1 MDRDKLNRL
10 AGILQQAS
18 EVVRSVDETHES
30 TTSSNNS
37 TRSTRTSTDSETPS
51 RDARGRST
59 TASSSAVSAGNSI
72 TEALSRAR
80 QMMTASSNSGLY
92 RRLNRNERLRAT
104 ASPSM
109 GRPKK
114 KAKIEKKPFE
124 FALIKAASSDDE
136 EEEEEQLE
144 NLKKENI
151 IERGIVEL
159 LEDDSEKEIR
169 AKLLSSLKGTYSILG
184 LNDFEFVKVTQKKIT
199 LLKMAEGAQY
209 NYAVVKKLA
218 GQGLLY
224 IRIKKGFE
232 FVLNNPPES
241 DDEDLV
247 TVIGQVEQPG
257 MSETNTSSV
266 MSPTLLSES
275 HYTTSGVVQPQSW
288 KIDERY
294 QTIIAEFPSDMNDTS
309 SEMLRYYQG
318 KVHRGRPLD
327 IVDEYT
333 ALEGETNFITVDRE
347 NILQTTFEELKEIED
362 PAVTFEVD
370 FYSERA
376 QDSGGPRREWLRLC
390 NRKVRSMFVQSS
402 NCV

>member
-1 MDRDKLNRL
+1 
-10 AGILQQAS
+10 
-18 EVVRSVDETHES
+18 
-30 TTSSNNS
+30 
-37 TRSTRTSTDSETPS
+37 
-51 RDARGRST
+51 
-59 TASSSAVSAGNSI
+59 
-72 TEALSRAR
+72 
-80 QMMTASSNSGLY
+80 MMTASSNSGLY

-114 KAKIEKKPFE
+114 KAKIEKNPFE
-124 FALIKAASSDDE
+124 FALIKAASSDDEE

-199 LLKMAEGAQY
+199 VPKMAEGAQY
-209 NYAVVKKLA
+209 NYAVVKKLE

-232 FVLNNPPES
+232 FVLNNPPET

-247 TVIGQVEQPG
+247 TVIDQVEQPG

-275 HYTTSGVVQPQSW
+275 HYTTSGVVQLQSW
-288 KIDERY
+288 KIDEIY
-294 QTIIAEFPSDMNDTS
+294 QTIIAEFPCDMNDTS
-309 SEMLRYYQG
+309 SEMLRYYEG

-333 ALEGETNFITVDRE
+333 ALEDETNFITVDRE
-347 NILQTTFEELKEIED
+347 NILKTTFEELKQIED

-376 QDSGGPRREWLRLC
+376 QDSGGPLRE
-390 NRKVRSMFVQSS
+390 
-402 NCV
+402 

>member
-30 TTSSNNS
+30 ATSSSNS
-37 TRSTRTSTDSETPS
+37 TRSTRTSTDSETPP
-51 RDARGRST
+51 RDVRGRST

-114 KAKIEKKPFE
+114 KAKIEKKTFE
-124 FALIKAASSDDE
+124 FALIKAASSDD
-136 EEEEEQLE
+136 EEEEQLE

-199 LLKMAEGAQY
+199 VLKMAEGAQY

-247 TVIGQVEQPG
+247 TVIDQVEQPS

-266 MSPTLLSES
+266 MSATLLSES

-309 SEMLRYYQG
+309 SEMLRYYHG
-318 KVHRGRPLD
+318 NVHRGRPLD

-333 ALEGETNFITVDRE
+333 VLEGETNFITVDGE

-390 NRKVRSMFVQSS
+390 NRKVRLMFVQSS

>member
-1 MDRDKLNRL
+1 MDRDKLTRL

-18 EVVRSVDETHES
+18 EVVRSIDEIPES
-30 TTSSNNS
+30 STSSNNS
-37 TRSTRTSTDSETPS
+37 TTSTRTSTDSAASS
-51 RDARGRST
+51 RDARGHST
-59 TASSSAVSAGNSI
+59 TTSSPAVPAGNSI

-80 QMMTASSNSGLY
+80 QMMTASLNSGLY

-104 ASPSM
+104 ASPST

-124 FALIKAASSDDE
+124 FALIKAAPLSDD
-136 EEEEEQLE
+136 EEEEQLE

-151 IERGIVEL
+151 VERGIVEL
-159 LEDDSEKEIR
+159 VEDDSEKEIR

-199 LLKMAEGAQY
+199 VLKMAEGAQY

-224 IRIKKGFE
+224 IRIKKGYE
-232 FVLNNPPES
+232 FVLNNPSES
-241 DDEDLV
+241 DTEDLV
-247 TVIGQVEQPG
+247 TVLDQVEQAEV
-257 MSETNTSSV
+257 SETNTSSI
-266 MSPTLLSES
+266 MSPTLPSES
-275 HYTTSGVVQPQSW
+275 HCTNSGVVQPQSW

-294 QTIIAEFPSDMNDTS
+294 QTIIAEFPSDINDT

-318 KVHRGRPLD
+318 KIHRGRPLD

-333 ALEGETNFITVDRE
+333 VLEGETNFITVDRE
-347 NILQTTFEELKEIED
+347 NILQTTIEELKEIED

-390 NRKVRSMFVQSS
+390 NQKVRLMFQSS